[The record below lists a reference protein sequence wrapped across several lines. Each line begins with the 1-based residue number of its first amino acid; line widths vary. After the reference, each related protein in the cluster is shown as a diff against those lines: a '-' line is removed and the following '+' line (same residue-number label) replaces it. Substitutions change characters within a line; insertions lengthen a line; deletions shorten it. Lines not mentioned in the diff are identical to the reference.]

1 MSNLDYYARLLQRV
15 REVSCNSIS
24 LLELILSAKHELRDY
39 IRLQPNGPELLEC
52 LNQIEPYVK
61 ARNTHYTLS
70 RGQPGSNKR
79 KSSPNEVQPRTERKR
94 ARRRARTPKNGSAT
108 QGRPA
113 KTCLECGR
121 TETHQWRSGPQ
132 GMSTLCNACGMRY
145 SRSLKKKPTTAGEE
159 SDCDTRSP
167 LGSPRA
173 PESSAADRMA
183 VRWLLNDDPPGF

>member
-1 MSNLDYYARLLQRV
+1 MRILDGLCGEYVLTERSGPLSYTQV
-15 REVSCNSIS
+15 REVSYNSIS

-79 KSSPNEVQPRTERKR
+79 KSSPNEVQPLTERKR

-132 GMSTLCNACGMRY
+132 GMSTY
-145 SRSLKKKPTTAGEE
+145 VVSLRLVSLTC
-159 SDCDTRSP
+159 SSP
-167 LGSPRA
+167 A
-173 PESSAADRMA
+173 PSFAH
-183 VRWLLNDDPPGF
+183 